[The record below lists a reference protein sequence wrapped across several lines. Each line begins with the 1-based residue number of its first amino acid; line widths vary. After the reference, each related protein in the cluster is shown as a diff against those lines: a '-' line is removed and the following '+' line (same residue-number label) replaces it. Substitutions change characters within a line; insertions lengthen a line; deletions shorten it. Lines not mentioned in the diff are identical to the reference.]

1 MRAGVAD
8 GRRASRPLNRGGA
21 FGAVLRF
28 AREMQI
34 PPIPPLIPV
43 RDRLPTRTFPF
54 INYLLIVSNVLVFL
68 WQQALAES
76 GYEQIGNVL
85 GFVPYQFSHDP
96 VATLPTIFTSMF
108 MHGGWLHLLFNML
121 FLWIFGDNV
130 EDAVGHLR
138 YVAFYLFGGAAAAL
152 TQMAVDPNST
162 VPMVGASG
170 AISAVMAGYLMLYPT
185 SPITILNPIPL
196 LWFFFGLFIELPA
209 WFVTLEFF
217 AVNLL
222 AVQTSAVDSARHGM
236 GGVAFFAHIGG
247 FVAGFVLVRFFM
259 IGRKKMPAD
268 RWSGWRPPER
278 RREGGWN
285 DSRYY
290 R

>member
-1 MRAGVAD
+1 MWV
-8 GRRASRPLNRGGA
+8 
-21 FGAVLRF
+21 
-28 AREMQI
+28 
-34 PPIPPLIPV
+34 PPLLTPI

-68 WQQALAES
+68 WEQALAES
-76 GYEQIGNVL
+76 GYEQIGSVL

-96 VATLPTIFTSMF
+96 VATAPTILTSMF
-108 MHGGWLHLLFNML
+108 MHGSWGHLLGNML

-130 EDAVGHLR
+130 EDAVGHFR
-138 YVAFYLFGGAAAAL
+138 YVAFYLLGGAAAAL

-185 SPITILNPIPL
+185 SPVTVINPIFF
-196 LWFFFGLFIELPA
+196 LWFFIGILPELPA
-209 WFVTLEFF
+209 WVVTLEFF
-217 AVNLL
+217 VVNLL
-222 AVQTSAVDSARHGM
+222 NTQMSAAESAHRGM

-247 FVAGFVLVRFFM
+247 FVAGFVLIRFFM
-259 IGRKKMPAD
+259 IGRSKMKAD

-278 RREGGWN
+278 RRPDSWD